1 MLRNLSWETTD
12 NLARSQFQIYRE
24 LGDAM
29 GMGEEERR
37 RVLLLNRQEW
47 TDWADFLNEG
57 PLPAEPPLPVMLQR
71 LGTASHRLA
80 LLAERRAAP
89 APDRPNRATLRRC
102 GTGGGACGRSSS

>member
-29 GMGEEERR
+29 GIGEEDRR
-37 RVLLLNRQEW
+37 RVLLLDQQAW
-47 TDWADFLNEG
+47 TDWAEFLEEG

-71 LGTASHRLA
+71 LGRATHCLA
-80 LLAERRAAP
+80 VLAERKS
-89 APDRPNRATLRRC
+89 AT
-102 GTGGGACGRSSS
+102 AHA

>member
-29 GMGEEERR
+29 GIGDEERR
-37 RVLLLNRQEW
+37 RVLLLDQHEW
-47 TDWADFLNEG
+47 SHWAEFLDEG

-71 LGTASHRLA
+71 LGRATHRLA
-80 LLAERRAAP
+80 VLAERLESVASA
-89 APDRPNRATLRRC
+89 
-102 GTGGGACGRSSS
+102 